1 MLTITDPATVPAPP
15 GGYYS
20 HAARV
25 DVGTGA
31 LVFVSG
37 QVSRRFR
44 PEALVEVDVVAAVA
58 G

>member
-1 MLTITDPATVPAPP
+1 MLSITDPPTVPAPP
-15 GGYYS
+15 GGLYS

-31 LVFVSG
+31 VVFVSG
-37 QVSRRFR
+37 QV
-44 PEALVEVDVVAAVA
+44 ALDEVDVVAAVR